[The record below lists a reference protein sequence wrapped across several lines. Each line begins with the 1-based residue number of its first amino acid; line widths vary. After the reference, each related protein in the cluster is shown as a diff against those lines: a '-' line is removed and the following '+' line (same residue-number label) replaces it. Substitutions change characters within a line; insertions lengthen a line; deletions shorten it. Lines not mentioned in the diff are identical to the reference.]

1 MSPMEVEM
9 VYYVEYIFAENFI
22 IDFILLFI
30 TGKLTKKCIAF
41 KRLIAASTVGALYVI
56 LTAYVAE
63 AFITYF
69 IVKFSVSVLMLMI
82 AFDCKGILVNIRM
95 IICFYITSLIMVGII
110 TGIYYLTYSKVTV
123 SVIVISLF
131 TGYIAL
137 NFFFKE
143 IKLRQEKNNYMRTV
157 TIRLSEGS
165 KSIRGFID
173 TGNELS
179 EPFTGKP
186 VIVVSMQ
193 CIKSILSDELYTD
206 VLSFYNKEK
215 SYEEILNSHSDIN
228 LRIIRFNT
236 ISSKGEMMV
245 CVTPDDI
252 EIKDNFNNK
261 ITADAII
268 GLYPKKISR
277 KEDYDALLF
286 NKILEWELE
295 QNNELVNVC

>member
-1 MSPMEVEM
+1 M
-9 VYYVEYIFAENFI
+9 VYYVEYVFAENFI

-30 TGKLTKKCIAF
+30 TGKLVKKGIIY
-41 KRLIAASTVGALYVI
+41 KRLIAASAVGALYVI
-56 LTAYVAE
+56 LTAYIAE
-63 AFITYF
+63 AFMTYF

-82 AFDCKGILVNIRM
+82 AFDCKGVLANIRV

-110 TGIYYLTYSKVTV
+110 TGLYYFTYSKVTV
-123 SVIVISLF
+123 SVIVISFF
-131 TGYIAL
+131 TGYVAL
-137 NFFFKE
+137 SFFFKE
-143 IKLRQEKNNYMRTV
+143 IKLRQEKSNYMRTV
-157 TIRLSEGS
+157 AIGLSGRS
-165 KSIRGFID
+165 KSIKGFID

-179 EPFTGKP
+179 DPLTGKP
-186 VIVVSMQ
+186 VIVVNIQ
-193 CIKSILSDELYTD
+193 CIKNILGDELYTS

-215 SYEEILNSHSDIN
+215 SYEEILSSHSDIN

-245 CVTPDDI
+245 CIIPDDI
-252 EIKDNFNNK
+252 EIMDNVNKKDTAKK

-268 GLYPKKISR
+268 GLYPKKISQ